1 MIVGV
6 IVGMIVGVVV
16 GVRGSVIVGTFLNY
30 ITLVGLP
37 LEYTRPREY

>member
-1 MIVGV
+1 MIVDI
-6 IVGMIVGVVV
+6 IVDIIVGVVV

-30 ITLVGLP
+30 STLVGLP